1 MAVSLDAL
9 SKKHG
14 RLFVLHTVE
23 SGDNLSRIAAK
34 YGTNVPVILKHN
46 SIIKDKS
53 HIEPGW
59 KLEVPDERPGK
70 QKYVSHTVVAGEKLG
85 DLVRTYL
92 TTVEAV
98 TDLNPTVTNPNLIRA
113 GATLKIPDNR

>member
-14 RLFVLHTVE
+14 RLFVLHVVA
-23 SGDNLSRIAAK
+23 SGENLSRIAAK
-34 YGTNVPVILKHN
+34 YNTSIPMILKHN

-59 KLEVPDERPGK
+59 KLEIPDERPGK
-70 QKYVSHTVVAGEKLG
+70 QNYVQHLVTAGEKLG
-85 DLVRTYL
+85 DLVRTYA

-98 TDLNPTVTNPNLIRA
+98 MDLNPSVTNPNLIRA